1 MKTSYLCAF
10 ALFAAYLLPTAV
22 NAQAPSGVARVDS
35 DTYFDTENASW
46 GYHNHQDNIAPYPD
60 ESGSSW
66 FDQGHISLS
75 NGSSD
80 HAGLLGKMYVRGSY
94 LYNGVDDEGVVSFD
108 ALEGADVEFNAPI
121 PWISSDELAVDFAA
135 EFEHRQTTARG
146 PGRAADLDLNYATVG
161 VRLFAMPTSRI
172 RPYVLL
178 GASFSEFRVEA
189 TGSPD
194 VEEDDQEFVVSVGLE
209 ADLASNASIRGDFEI
224 DRDEIDESTFEGTIV
239 LWLGENIFFRG
250 GGVIPLTDGFDPGV
264 TIGGGVAFRNRI
276 NVASR
281 TTDLTSRKSIQIR
294 SGSRRRGSF

>member
-1 MKTSYLCAF
+1 MKMWPLY
-10 ALFAAYLLPTAV
+10 ALTLSVATLFPSLA

-46 GYHNHQDNIAPYPD
+46 GYHNRQENIAPYPD

-66 FDQGHISLS
+66 FGQGHLS
-75 NGSSD
+75 SNSGSAD
-80 HAGLLGKMYVRGSY
+80 HAGLLGKTYVRGAY
-94 LYNGVDDEGVVSFD
+94 LYNGIDDEGTVTFD

-121 PWISSDELAVDFAA
+121 PWISSNELAVDFAA
-135 EFEHRQTTARG
+135 ELEHRQTSARG
-146 PGRAADLDLNYATVG
+146 PGGTADLDFNFAAVG

-178 GASFSEFRVEA
+178 GALFSDSRVES

-194 VEEDDQEFVVSVGLE
+194 IEDDDQDFLVSVGVE

-239 LWLGENIFFRG
+239 LWLNENIFFRG

-264 TIGGGVAFRNRI
+264 TIGGGVAFR
-276 NVASR
+276 
-281 TTDLTSRKSIQIR
+281 
-294 SGSRRRGSF
+294 